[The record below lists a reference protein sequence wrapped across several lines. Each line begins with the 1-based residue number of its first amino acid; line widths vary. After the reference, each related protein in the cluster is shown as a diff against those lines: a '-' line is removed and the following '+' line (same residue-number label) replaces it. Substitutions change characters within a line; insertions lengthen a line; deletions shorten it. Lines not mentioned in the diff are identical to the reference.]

1 MKKSSLRSLL
11 DDPEVD
17 RIVRE
22 AEEEL
27 RRLTPAQRRDLFG
40 TEFLPP
46 SPEEFLPVNL
56 EEEDEVPFLF

>member
-1 MKKSSLRSLL
+1 MKASLTPLW

-17 RIVRE
+17 HLLAE

-27 RRLTPAQRRDLFG
+27 RRLSPAQRRELFG